1 MTAPGSTASC
11 PKCGA
16 TNIQFVPIKRA
27 SVPESVAAEYFRGMT
42 PATGP
47 GADTIQQS
55 VCFRCGCRWIPRT
68 AEEHHL
74 RAVSGQLGPEAMRV
88 AQAEDAAARAKGQ
101 QTSRF
106 GKIPKRTLIIA
117 AIMIV
122 VILLALFTK
131 G

>member
-16 TNIQFVPIKRA
+16 TNIQYVPIKRS

-42 PATGP
+42 PGTGP

-68 AEEHHL
+68 AEEHRL
-74 RAVSGQLGPEAMRV
+74 RAVSGQLGPEAMRA
-88 AQAEDAAARAKGQ
+88 AQADDAAARAKAQ
-101 QTSRF
+101 QSKF
-106 GKIPKRTLIIA
+106 SKIPKRTMIIA
-117 AIMIV
+117 VIMVI
-122 VILLALFTK
+122 VILIALFTK
-131 G
+131 S